1 MDNSLPGVIE
11 FPFSV
16 VLSIVLLVV
25 APYKLLA
32 VWATLLL
39 LNLPPLSRTILYTA
53 VVIGIMQA
61 NYRGIP
67 KWNEAAMAERTALPP
82 LGLAR
87 QVINN

>member
-1 MDNSLPGVIE
+1 MIE
-11 FPFSV
+11 FLFSV

-32 VWATLLL
+32 IWATLLL

-61 NYRGIP
+61 NYQGIQR
-67 KWNEAAMAERTALPP
+67 WNETAMAERTDLPP

-87 QVINN
+87 QVINNSE